1 MAHGLS
7 ELGPSFLRER
17 IVLPIE
23 SLIAELD
30 AARHETAFLELLESR
45 VNRPGLGTPVA
56 GEALLQFSNHLVP
69 VHRLL
74 RQEQEQPKRDGPNL
88 HASRCGRGHQL
99 TPCRANRVLVYI
111 VDILLS
117 GRSRPTVE
125 MLNIHRCTTCV
136 ETLLKEDFNEMGNPR
151 ESEGGPDRVPMARQ
165 EIRRSE
171 SGVPVRAAGKG
182 LGPRE

>member
-56 GEALLQFSNHLVP
+56 GEPLLQFPDHLVP

-74 RQEQEQPKRDGPNL
+74 RQEQEQPKRDGSNL
-88 HASRCGRGHQL
+88 HADRKSTR
-99 TPCRANRVLVYI
+99 
-111 VDILLS
+111 
-117 GRSRPTVE
+117 
-125 MLNIHRCTTCV
+125 LNSSHRCISYAVFC
-136 ETLLKEDFNEMGNPR
+136 LKKKKNT
-151 ESEGGPDRVPMARQ
+151 
-165 EIRRSE
+165 
-171 SGVPVRAAGKG
+171 KHT
-182 LGPRE
+182 